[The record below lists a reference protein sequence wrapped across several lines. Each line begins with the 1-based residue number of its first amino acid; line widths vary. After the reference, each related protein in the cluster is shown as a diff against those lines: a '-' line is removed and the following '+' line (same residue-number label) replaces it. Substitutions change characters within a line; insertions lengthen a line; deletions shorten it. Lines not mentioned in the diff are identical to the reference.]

1 MNRRDKEEEYRELKT
16 TIHKMVDAILDKN
29 ILIKIYTFIKYLK

>member
-1 MNRRDKEEEYRELKT
+1 MLLDELKT
-16 TIHKMVDAILDKN
+16 TIYKMIEAISDKE